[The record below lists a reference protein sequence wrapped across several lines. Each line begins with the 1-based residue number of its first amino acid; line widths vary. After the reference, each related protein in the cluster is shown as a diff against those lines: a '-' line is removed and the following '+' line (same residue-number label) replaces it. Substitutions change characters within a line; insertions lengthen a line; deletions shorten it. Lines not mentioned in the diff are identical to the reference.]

1 MAETSIIT
9 KKRRILLCQITSG
22 AITTLPKITHIALG
36 TGGVNEDGDPLIPSD
51 LQTALNSQVG
61 QYEIEP
67 VAYPEETTARYTI
80 TVPEHELV
88 GEKISEAGLIDAEG
102 NLCAIKNMY
111 VKQKDEGVT
120 FTFTFDDEF

>member
-67 VAYPEETTARYTI
+67 VAYPKETTARYTI

-120 FTFTFDDEF
+120 FCFPDK

>member
-36 TGGVNEDGDPLIPSD
+36 TGGVNEDGEPLIPSD
-51 LQTALNSQVG
+51 TQTALNNQVG

-88 GEKISEAGLIDAEG
+88 GEKISEAGLIDEVG

-120 FTFTFDDEF
+120 FSFTFDDEF

>member
-1 MAETSIIT
+1 MAETSVISQR
-9 KKRRILLCQITSG
+9 RRILLCQITSG

-36 TGGVNEDGDPLIPSD
+36 TGGVDENGEPLIPSD
-51 LQTALNSQVG
+51 TQTALNHQVG

-67 VAYPEETTARYTI
+67 VSYPEETTAQYTI
-80 TVPEHELV
+80 TIPEHELV
-88 GEKISEAGLIDAEG
+88 GEKISEAGLIDADG
-102 NLCAIKNMY
+102 NLCAVKNMY

>member
-36 TGGVNEDGDPLIPSD
+36 TGGVNEDGEPLIPSD

-67 VAYPEETTARYTI
+67 VAYPKETTARYTI

>member
-22 AITTLPKITHIALG
+22 AMTTLSKITHIALG
-36 TGGVNEDGDPLIPSD
+36 TGGVDGDGEPLTPSD
-51 LQTALNSQVG
+51 LQTALNNPIG

-67 VAYPEETTARYTI
+67 VDYPEETTARYTI

>member
-36 TGGVNEDGDPLIPSD
+36 TGGVNEDGEPLIPSD
-51 LQTALNSQVG
+51 TQTSLNNQVG

-88 GEKISEAGLIDAEG
+88 GEKISEAGLIDEVG

-120 FTFTFDDEF
+120 FSFTFDDEF

>member
-1 MAETSIIT
+1 MSETSIIT

-36 TGGVNEDGDPLIPSD
+36 TGGVNEDGEPLIPSD

-67 VAYPEETTARYTI
+67 VAYPMETTARYTI